1 VSIHP
6 LAVVSPDAVLGT
18 GVTVGPFAVIE
29 AGVELGDFC
38 TVSTGAVIKSGVT
51 AGCHN
56 EFHEHAVIGGTPQH
70 VARPA
75 HIGRVRI
82 GDHNVFREHTTV
94 HRALH
99 EQASTTIGSGNYV
112 MVGVHFGNDTAI
124 GNNCIFA
131 NSALLGGH
139 ATVEDR
145 AFVSGAVAVHQFCRI
160 GRLAMV
166 GGHARITQDVPP
178 YMLIDGQTGCVVG
191 LNVVGLRR
199 GGYSSDAIAELK
211 AAYRVI
217 FRRGLP
223 WAEVIE
229 TLGAEFPEG
238 AVVQLRTFLQSGK
251 RGFVQERRG
260 PPSVT
265 LRLRVPEDETASS
278 HPRAKA
284 G

>member
-1 VSIHP
+1 
-6 LAVVSPDAVLGT
+6 
-18 GVTVGPFAVIE
+18 
-29 AGVELGDFC
+29 
-38 TVSTGAVIKSGVT
+38 
-51 AGCHN
+51 
-56 EFHEHAVIGGTPQH
+56 
-70 VARPA
+70 
-75 HIGRVRI
+75 
-82 GDHNVFREHTTV
+82 
-94 HRALH
+94 
-99 EQASTTIGSGNYV
+99 
-112 MVGVHFGNDTAI
+112 MVGVHFGHDTAI

-251 RGFVQERRG
+251 RGPGAARSAERDAPAPCAGRRNRLF
-260 PPSVT
+260 PSPRQGRLTPLSADT
-265 LRLRVPEDETASS
+265 LC
-278 HPRAKA
+278 
-284 G
+284 